1 MKLILL
7 GPPGAGKGTQC
18 DRLAEIYHLP
28 HVSTGDMLR
37 AAVKA
42 GTPLGREVESVLA
55 SGALVSDELVIRL
68 VEERF
73 TAPDA
78 ANGALLDGFPR
89 TLAQAQALDV
99 TLAELDAP
107 LDAVLSLEV
116 SRDELV
122 RRLAGRWICRTC
134 GRSWHEVFA
143 PHVRDAT
150 CEATGECD
158 LYQRADDRAEAVE
171 NRLSVYADSTAP
183 LIDYYAERGLLRA
196 IDGEQSQDEVYGQIT
211 SAVAGG

>member
-1 MKLILL
+1 MDAGDLVPDEVVIGMIRERLS
-7 GPPGAGKGTQC
+7 PGA
-18 DRLAEIYHLP
+18 DN
-28 HVSTGDMLR
+28 
-37 AAVKA
+37 
-42 GTPLGREVESVLA
+42 
-55 SGALVSDELVIRL
+55 
-68 VEERF
+68 F
-73 TAPDA
+73 
-78 ANGALLDGFPR
+78 LLDGFPR
-89 TLAQAQALDV
+89 TLAQAEALDV
-99 TLAELDAP
+99 MLAELDAP

-158 LYQRADDRAEAVE
+158 LYQRADDRAEAVQ

-183 LIDYYAERGLLRA
+183 LIDYYAERGLLRS
-196 IDGEQSQDEVYGQIT
+196 IDGEQSQDEVYGQIA

>member
-1 MKLILL
+1 MDAGDLVPDAVVIGMIRERLH
-7 GPPGAGKGTQC
+7 PGA
-18 DRLAEIYHLP
+18 D
-28 HVSTGDMLR
+28 D
-37 AAVKA
+37 
-42 GTPLGREVESVLA
+42 
-55 SGALVSDELVIRL
+55 
-68 VEERF
+68 F
-73 TAPDA
+73 
-78 ANGALLDGFPR
+78 LLDGFPR
-89 TLAQAQALDV
+89 TLAQAKALDEM
-99 TLAELDAP
+99 LAGLDAP

-116 SRDELV
+116 SREELV

-158 LYQRADDRAEAVE
+158 LYQRADDRPEAVE
-171 NRLSVYADSTAP
+171 NRLNVYAQSTAP

-196 IDGEQSQDEVYGQIT
+196 IDGEQSQEGVYGQIA